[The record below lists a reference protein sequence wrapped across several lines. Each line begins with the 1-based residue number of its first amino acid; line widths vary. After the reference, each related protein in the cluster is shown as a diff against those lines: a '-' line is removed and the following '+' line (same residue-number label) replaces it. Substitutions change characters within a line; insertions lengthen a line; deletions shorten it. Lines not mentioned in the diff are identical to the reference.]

1 MYTRAREEAR
11 SILVELGQEAG
22 LVAPDAQVIAGNF
35 AARELQRV
43 SEQQATGVMVLGSTH
58 RRRAG
63 RLLPGGVVERL
74 LTGAACPIAIAPRGY
89 AEDSPARLTRIGVAT
104 AQMSRAKPCPPRAS
118 SRGCPE
124 PSCV

>member
-74 LTGAACPIAIAPRGY
+74 LTGGACPIAIAPRGY
-89 AEDSPARLTRIGVAT
+89 AEDSPAGLRALASRRLR
-104 AQMSRAKPCPPRAS
+104 
-118 SRGCPE
+118 
-124 PSCV
+124 